1 MQSKDVILGELSAHI
16 IKVKREYPELK
27 SGLKMVLINAIQ
39 EMEG

>member
-16 IKVKREYPELK
+16 MRIKEEKPELK